1 MRPSQTFV
9 GSEAQ
14 GYLLLMALFVRP
26 ALAVI
31 GLFAAMLVADPVVDF
46 ITQAFFSM
54 QGRCRHLDRHVPGAL
69 VDFITFAWW
78 MVALASCCCRCC
90 T

>member
-1 MRPSQTFV
+1 
-9 GSEAQ
+9 
-14 GYLLLMALFVRP
+14 MALFVRP

-54 QGRCRHLDRHVPGAL
+54 RALSSPRQACSRSTGGLHHVRVVDGRFRHRVVAGAVHDL
-69 VDFITFAWW
+69 WPERA
-78 MVALASCCCRCC
+78 A
-90 T
+90 